1 MSISIPFVHGCDRR
15 RLAVLGGILLAS
27 IVAFAGTAALP
38 GLAAER
44 PEKPK
49 TVITQSLSQKVYK
62 QMEQAQKAFEAK
74 DFKTAESVLDGI
86 KAGYDKLN
94 DFEKATLWNLY
105 AAVFRN
111 ENDNKRAIDAYFNL
125 LKQNNLP
132 EGLHN
137 DALFSLAQTYFLVDN
152 YLDAIKVLKKW
163 IAVVS
168 EPQPDAYILE
178 AQAYYQLNQYEQA
191 KAPILEAL
199 RIAKKNGQPFKEN
212 WLALLRAAYFETKD
226 YKDATTVLDILVAQY
241 PKASYLMQL
250 SGMYGLMGDQG
261 KQADIMN
268 VAYLNGMI
276 GAAPDLLNMARLYM
290 AQGAPQRA
298 VDLLLGKMRD
308 KTLAADAETLQL
320 LAQAQTMAR
329 DTEQSVPVLT
339 RLGELT
345 GESRNYV
352 FLGQAYSQLGQW
364 DKAADA
370 YQSALRGKDVSNPAG
385 IHMQLGTAYYNANK
399 LQQAAAA
406 FGAAAA
412 SPAEALAAGNWVK
425 FINAE
430 LQRDAAMERR

>member
-1 MSISIPFVHGCDRR
+1 MS
-15 RLAVLGGILLAS
+15 
-27 IVAFAGTAALP
+27 AFAAVPRRWLVLP
-38 GLAAER
+38 LLLSAFSLVLLVARTGFAAE
-44 PEKPK
+44 KPQK
-49 TVITQSLSQKVYK
+49 PQTVVTQSLSQKVYK
-62 QMEQAQKAFEAK
+62 QMEAAQKAFGDK
-74 DFKTAESVLDGI
+74 DFKGAEKALDDI

-132 EGLHN
+132 EGLRN
-137 DALFSLAQTYFLVDN
+137 DALFSLAQTYFLDEN
-152 YLDAIKVLKKW
+152 YPDAIKVLKKW
-163 IAVVS
+163 IGMVT

-226 YKDATTVLDILVAQY
+226 YKDATTVLETLAAQY
-241 PKASYLMQL
+241 PKSTYLMQL
-250 SGMYGLMGDQG
+250 SGMKGLMGDQG

-268 VAYLNGMI
+268 VAYLGGMI
-276 GAAPDLLNMARLYM
+276 SSAPDVLNMARLYM

-298 VDLLLGKMRD
+298 VDLLLDKLRT
-308 KTLAADAETLQL
+308 KTLAVNTETLQL
-320 LAQAQTMAR
+320 LAQAQTLAR

-339 RLGELT
+339 KLAEMT

-352 FLGQAYSQLGQW
+352 FLGQAYTQLGQW
-364 DKAADA
+364 DKAAEA
-370 YQSALRGKDVSNPAG
+370 YQSALQAKDPTNPAG

-399 LQQAAAA
+399 LQQAKAA
-406 FGAAAA
+406 FAGAAG
-412 SPAEALAAGNWVK
+412 SPSEGVAAGNWVK
-425 FINAE
+425 FIDTE
-430 LQRDAAMERR
+430 LQRNATLGRH